1 MRRAN
6 WQRRPPASHAL
17 AGVAFRG
24 MLPTFCGA
32 TRPQLPQRARSMSI
46 LRRVSVLYN
55 PFSEASVARSDEV
68 AAWLRRRGVMA
79 WRGVSQEAR
88 DNPSALHDVDL
99 MIAMG
104 GDGTVLRAARLCFP
118 LDIPLLAVALGHLS
132 FMAEVQPDEVY
143 EALERVT
150 GGGGWHDERSLVR
163 ATLYREGHAVADFT
177 ALNEVVL
184 SRSDISR
191 VIKAHVMVDDSYLT
205 TYHADGVLVATATGS
220 TAYALAAGG
229 PIMDPRSRAL
239 LLVGIAPHLTSVPS
253 MVLHEDAVVTIRVE
267 SAHNAILAVDGRE
280 NLPLQLGD
288 ELVLRRS
295 SKVCTF
301 VRLSPSSVFYT
312 RLVARL
318 QRDE

>member
-1 MRRAN
+1 M
-6 WQRRPPASHAL
+6 
-17 AGVAFRG
+17 
-24 MLPTFCGA
+24 
-32 TRPQLPQRARSMSI
+32 
-46 LRRVSVLYN
+46 LRRVAVLYN
-55 PFSEASVARSDEV
+55 PYSESTVERSNEL
-68 AAWLRRRGVMA
+68 AAWLRSRGIVA
-79 WRGVSQEAR
+79 WCGVSQEAR
-88 DNPSALHDVDL
+88 DNPGALHDTDL
-99 MIAMG
+99 MVAMG

-118 LDIPLLAVALGHLS
+118 LDIPVLAVALGHLS

-143 EALERVT
+143 EAIDRVAK
-150 GGGGWHDERSLVR
+150 GGGWHDERALIR
-163 ATLYREGHAVADFT
+163 ATLYRDGQQVAEFT

-191 VIKAHVMVDDSYLT
+191 VIKAHVRVDDSPLT
-205 TYHADGVLVATATGS
+205 TYHSDGVLVATATGS

-267 SAHNAILAVDGRE
+267 SRHHSILAVDGRE
-280 NLPLQLGD
+280 NLPLHHGD
-288 ELVLRRS
+288 AVVVRRS

-301 VRLSPSSVFYT
+301 VRLRPSSQFYT

-318 QRDE
+318 RREDE